1 MGSVMRGLISD
12 QPLLISSLLD
22 HADRVSGDREI
33 VSRSVEGPIH
43 RYTYRDAH
51 TRSRQ
56 LANALSA
63 LGVELGERIATLAWN
78 TYRHFEVYYAVSGI
92 GAITHTLNP
101 RLAPAQL
108 IYIINHAEDSYVFA
122 DVNLVPLIE
131 AVADELTSLKGVVVM
146 TDKAHM
152 PEANLDNLICYE
164 ELIDS
169 HSNDFDWPTFDE
181 HTASSLCYT
190 SGTTGNPKGAL
201 YSHRS
206 TILHAY
212 ASALPDVLNLA
223 EREVV
228 LPVVPMFHVNA
239 WGIPYGATMTGA
251 KLVFPGPKLDGE
263 SIHELL
269 VGEDVTFAAGVPT
282 VWLSLL
288 NHWRENDTNVP
299 SLKRTVIGGSAIP
312 QSMLEAFQD
321 EFGVEVRHAWGM
333 TEMSPLG
340 TVCLIKPSMAGADK
354 AALNRLQI
362 KQGRAVYGVDM
373 KIVDEQGKKLPHDGK
388 AYGELMVRGPWITS
402 GYYKL
407 EDSDAHGDD
416 GWFATGDVC
425 TIDSDG
431 YMEITDRSKD
441 VIKSGGEWI
450 SSIDLENQAMGHPDV
465 QQAAVI
471 GVPHPKWDE
480 RPLLIVVPAPDKT
493 PDLAAVN
500 EYLSDKVAK
509 WWLPDDM
516 VLVDELPLGAT
527 GKVLKT
533 KLREQFGDHKL
544 PTS

>member
-1 MGSVMRGLISD
+1 MRGLIMD
-12 QPLLISSLLD
+12 RPLLISSLLE

-56 LANALSA
+56 LANALTT
-63 LGVELGERIATLAWN
+63 LGVELGDRIATLAWN
-78 TYRHFEVYYAVSGI
+78 TYRHFETYYAVSGI

-108 IYIINHAEDSYVFA
+108 IYIVNHAEDSYIFA

-131 AVADELTSLKGVVVM
+131 AVAGELTALKGVVVM

-152 PEANLDNLICYE
+152 PDAKIDNLICYE

-169 HSNDFDWPTFDE
+169 HSDVFVWPEFDE
-181 HTASSLCYT
+181 NTASSLCYT

-206 TILHAY
+206 TIIHAY

-269 VGEDVTFAAGVPT
+269 VAEGVTFAAGVPT
-282 VWLSLL
+282 VWLGLL
-288 NHWRENDTNVP
+288 NYWREHNTRVP
-299 SLKRTVIGGSAIP
+299 SLKRTVIGGTAIP
-312 QSMLEAFQD
+312 QSMLQAFQD

-340 TVCLIKPSMAGADK
+340 TVSIVKPSMAEAGK
-354 AALNRLQI
+354 AERERVQI
-362 KQGRAVYGVDM
+362 KQGRAVFGVEL
-373 KIVDEQGKKLPHDGK
+373 KIVDDQGKDLPHDGK

-407 EDSDAHGDD
+407 EGSEAHGKD

-465 QQAAVI
+465 LQAAVI

-480 RPLLIVVPAPDKT
+480 RPLLIVVAAPDKE
-493 PDLAAVN
+493 PNLAVVN
-500 EYLSDKVAK
+500 DYLSDKVAK

-516 VLVDELPLGAT
+516 IVVDELPLGPT

-544 PTS
+544 PTA

>member
-1 MGSVMRGLISD
+1 MD
-12 QPLLISSLLD
+12 QPLMISALLE

-33 VSRSVEGPIH
+33 VSRSVEGPTH
-43 RYTYRDAH
+43 RYTYHDAH

-56 LANALSA
+56 LANALTA
-63 LGVELGERIATLAWN
+63 LGVELGDRIATLAWN
-78 TYRHFEVYYAVSGI
+78 TYRHFEAYYAVSGI

-108 IYIINHAEDSYVFA
+108 TYIVNHAEDSYIFVDA
-122 DVNLVPLIE
+122 DLVPLIE
-131 AVADELTSLKGVVVM
+131 LVTADLTTVKGVVVM
-146 TDKAHM
+146 TDAAHM
-152 PEANLDNLICYE
+152 PDAKIDNLLCYE
-164 ELIDS
+164 ELLDGQS
-169 HSNDFDWPTFDE
+169 DELVWPVFDE
-181 HTASSLCYT
+181 NTASSLCYT

-206 TILHAY
+206 TIIHAY
-212 ASALPDVLNLA
+212 ASALPDVLSLA

-251 KLVFPGPKLDGE
+251 KLVFPGPKLDGA

-269 VGEDVTFAAGVPT
+269 VAEDVTFAAGVPT
-282 VWLSLL
+282 VWLGLL
-288 NHWRENDTNVP
+288 NFWRENNTRVP
-299 SLKRTVIGGSAIP
+299 TLQRTVIGGTAIP
-312 QSMLEAFQD
+312 QSMIEAFQE

-340 TVCLIKPSMAGADK
+340 TVCLVKPQLAEADK
-354 AALNRLQI
+354 ATRYRVQI
-362 KQGRAVYGVDM
+362 KQGRPVFGVDM
-373 KIVDEQGKKLPHDGK
+373 KIVDEEGKQLPHDGK

-402 GYYKL
+402 GYFKIDQS
-407 EDSDAHGDD
+407 EAHDHD

-425 TIDSDG
+425 TIDADG
-431 YMEITDRSKD
+431 YMEVTDRSKD

-465 QQAAVI
+465 LQAAVI
-471 GVPHPKWDE
+471 GVAHPKWDE
-480 RPLLIVVPAPDKT
+480 RPLLIVVPAAEKT
-493 PDLAAVN
+493 PDLASIN
-500 EYLSDKVAK
+500 DYLSDKVAK

-516 VLVDELPLGAT
+516 IVVESLPIGAT

-544 PTS
+544 PTA

>member
-1 MGSVMRGLISD
+1 MDR
-12 QPLLISSLLD
+12 PLLISALLE

-43 RYTYRDAH
+43 RYTYHDAH
-51 TRSRQ
+51 TRSRH
-56 LANALSA
+56 LANALTA
-63 LGVELGERIATLAWN
+63 LGVELGDRIATLAWN
-78 TYRHFEVYYAVSGI
+78 TYRHFETYYAVSGI

-101 RLAPAQL
+101 RLAPAQFT
-108 IYIINHAEDSYVFA
+108 YIVNHAEDSYIFA
-122 DVNLVPLIE
+122 DADLVPLIE
-131 AVADELTSLKGVVVM
+131 MVASDLTSVKGVVVM
-146 TDKAHM
+146 TDAAHM
-152 PEANLDNLICYE
+152 PEAKIDNLLCYE
-164 ELIDS
+164 ELIGS
-169 HSNDFDWPTFDE
+169 HSADFAWPEFDE
-181 HTASSLCYT
+181 NTASSLCYT

-206 TILHAY
+206 TIIHAY

-251 KLVFPGPKLDGE
+251 KLVFPGPKLDGA

-282 VWLSLL
+282 VWLGLL
-288 NHWRENDTNVP
+288 QYWRENNTRVP
-299 SLKRTVIGGSAIP
+299 TLERTVIGGTAIP
-312 QSMLEAFQD
+312 QSMIEAFQE

-340 TVCLIKPSMAGADK
+340 TICLVKPQLADADK
-354 AALNRLQI
+354 ATRYRVQI
-362 KQGRAVYGVDM
+362 KQGRPVFGVDM
-373 KIVDEQGKKLPHDGK
+373 KIVDEEGQELPHDGK
-388 AYGELMVRGPWITS
+388 AYGELLVRGPWITS
-402 GYYKL
+402 SYFKL
-407 EDSDAHGDD
+407 ENSEAHDHD

-425 TIDSDG
+425 TIDPEG

-465 QQAAVI
+465 MQAAVI
-471 GVPHPKWDE
+471 GVTHPKWDE
-480 RPLLIVVPAPDKT
+480 RPLLIVVPAADKT
-493 PDLAAVN
+493 PDLTSIN

-516 VLVDELPLGAT
+516 IVVDSLPIGAT

-544 PTS
+544 PTA

>member
-1 MGSVMRGLISD
+1 MRGLIMD
-12 QPLLISSLLD
+12 RPLLISSLLE

-51 TRSRQ
+51 TRARQ
-56 LANALSA
+56 LANALTA
-63 LGVELGERIATLAWN
+63 LGVQLGDRVATLAWN
-78 TYRHFEVYYAVSGI
+78 TYRHFETYYAVSGI
-92 GAITHTLNP
+92 GAVTHTLNP

-131 AVADELTSLKGVVVM
+131 AVIDELTALKGVVVM
-146 TDKAHM
+146 TNKAHM
-152 PEANLDNLICYE
+152 PDAKINNLICYE

-169 HSNDFDWPTFDE
+169 HSDNLLWPEFDE
-181 HTASSLCYT
+181 NTASSLCYT

-206 TILHAY
+206 TVIHAY

-239 WGIPYGATMTGA
+239 WGIPYGATLTGA
-251 KLVFPGPKLDGE
+251 KLVFPGAKLDGE
-263 SIHELL
+263 SLHDLMVE
-269 VGEDVTFAAGVPT
+269 EDVTFAAGVPT

-288 NHWRENDTNVP
+288 NHWREHNTRVP
-299 SLKRTVIGGSAIP
+299 TLRRTVIGGSAIP
-312 QSMLEAFQD
+312 QSMLQAFQD
-321 EFGVEVRHAWGM
+321 EFDVEVRHAWGM

-340 TVCLIKPSMAGADK
+340 TVSIVKPSKAVADK
-354 AALNRLQI
+354 AERERIQI
-362 KQGRAVYGVDM
+362 KQGRPVFGVDM
-373 KIVDEQGKKLPHDGK
+373 KIVDDQGKELPHDGK

-407 EDSDAHGDD
+407 DGSEAHGND

-425 TIDSDG
+425 TIDPDG

-465 QQAAVI
+465 LQAAVI

-480 RPLLIVVPAPDKT
+480 RPLLIVVPAPDKK

-500 EYLSDKVAK
+500 AYLSDKVAK

-516 VLVDELPLGAT
+516 ILVDELPLGAT

-544 PTS
+544 PTV

>member
-1 MGSVMRGLISD
+1 MDR
-12 QPLLISSLLD
+12 PLLISSLLE

-33 VSRSVEGPIH
+33 VTRSVEGPIH

-56 LANALSA
+56 LANALTS
-63 LGVELGERIATLAWN
+63 LGVQLGDRIATLAWN
-78 TYRHFEVYYAVSGI
+78 TYRHFETYYAVSGI

-108 IYIINHAEDSYVFA
+108 IYIVNHAEDSYIFA
-122 DVNLVPLIE
+122 DTNLVPLIE
-131 AVADELTSLKGVVVM
+131 AVAGELTALKGVVVM
-146 TDKAHM
+146 TDKVHM
-152 PEANLDNLICYE
+152 PDAKIDNLLCYE

-169 HSNDFDWPTFDE
+169 HSDDFGWPEFDE
-181 HTASSLCYT
+181 KTASSLCYT

-206 TILHAY
+206 TIIHAY
-212 ASALPDVLNLA
+212 ASALPDTLNLA
-223 EREVV
+223 EREVI

-269 VGEDVTFAAGVPT
+269 VSEEVTLAAGVPT
-282 VWLSLL
+282 VWLGLL
-288 NHWRENDTNVP
+288 NYWRENNTRVP
-299 SLKRTVIGGSAIP
+299 SLKRTVIGGTAIP
-312 QSMLEAFQD
+312 QSMLQAFQD
-321 EFGVEVRHAWGM
+321 DYGVEVRHAWGM

-340 TVCLIKPSMAGADK
+340 TVCLIKPSMADADK
-354 AALNRLQI
+354 AERERIQI
-362 KQGRAVYGVDM
+362 KQGRPVFGVDM
-373 KIVDEQGKKLPHDGK
+373 KIVDDQGKELPHDGK

-407 EDSDAHGDD
+407 EGSEAHGND

-425 TIDSDG
+425 TIDPDG
-431 YMEITDRSKD
+431 YLEITDRSKD

-465 QQAAVI
+465 LQAAVI

-480 RPLLIVVPAPDKT
+480 RPLLIVVPAPDKQ

-500 EYLSDKVAK
+500 DYLSDKVAK

-516 VLVDELPLGAT
+516 ILVDELPLGAT

-544 PTS
+544 PRSQTADRVAP

>member
-1 MGSVMRGLISD
+1 MRGLIAD
-12 QPLLISSLLD
+12 RPLLISGLLA

-51 TRSRQ
+51 RRSRQ
-56 LANALSA
+56 LANALTA
-63 LGVELGERIATLAWN
+63 MGVQLGDRIATLAWN

-108 IYIINHAEDSYVFA
+108 TYIVNHAEDSYIFA
-122 DVNLVPLIE
+122 DANLVPLIE
-131 AVADELTSLKGVVVM
+131 AVAGELSTVKGVVVM
-146 TDKAHM
+146 TDAANM
-152 PEANLDNLICYE
+152 PAAAIDNLICYE

-169 HSNDFDWPTFDE
+169 HSDVLEWPEFDE
-181 HTASSLCYT
+181 NTASSLCYT

-206 TILHAY
+206 TVIHGY

-223 EREVV
+223 ESEVV

-251 KLVFPGPKLDGE
+251 KLVFPGPRLDGA
-263 SIHELL
+263 SLHELL
-269 VGEDVTFAAGVPT
+269 VEEDVTFAAGVPT
-282 VWLSLL
+282 VWLGLL
-288 NHWRENDTNVP
+288 NYWRENDTRAP
-299 SLKRTVIGGSAIP
+299 SLKRTVIGGSAVP
-312 QSMLEAFQD
+312 QSMLQAFQD

-340 TVCLIKPSMAGADK
+340 TVCLVKPRMRGAPK
-354 AALNRLQI
+354 ADRERIQI
-362 KQGRAVYGVDM
+362 KQGRPVFGVDM
-373 KIVDEQGKKLPHDGK
+373 KIVDEQGKVMPHDGK

-402 GYYKL
+402 GYFKL
-407 EDSDAHGDD
+407 DGSDAHGDD

-425 TIDSDG
+425 TIDPDG

-450 SSIDLENQAMGHPDV
+450 SSIDLENQAMGHPDIA
-465 QQAAVI
+465 QAAVI
-471 GVPHPKWDE
+471 GVAHPKWDE
-480 RPLLIVVPAPDKT
+480 RPLLIVVPAPGKT
-493 PDLAAVN
+493 PNLASVH
-500 EYLSDKVAK
+500 EYLADKVAR

-516 VLVDELPLGAT
+516 IIVDELPLGAT

-533 KLREQFGDHKL
+533 NLREQFGSHKL
-544 PTS
+544 PTA

>member
-1 MGSVMRGLISD
+1 MRGLIMD
-12 QPLLISSLLD
+12 RPLLISSLLE

-43 RYTYRDAH
+43 RYTYHDAH

-63 LGVELGERIATLAWN
+63 LGVELGDRIATLAWN
-78 TYRHFEVYYAVSGI
+78 TYRHFETYYAVSGI

-108 IYIINHAEDSYVFA
+108 TYIVNHAEDAYIFA
-122 DVNLVPLIE
+122 DANLVSLIE
-131 AVADELTSLKGVVVM
+131 AVAADFTSVKGVVVM
-146 TDKAHM
+146 TDRAHM
-152 PEANLDNLICYE
+152 PEAKIDNMLCYE
-164 ELIDS
+164 DLIES
-169 HSNDFDWPTFDE
+169 HSDDLVWPEFDE
-181 HTASSLCYT
+181 STASSLCYT

-206 TILHAY
+206 TIIHAY

-263 SIHELL
+263 SIHQLL
-269 VGEDVTFAAGVPT
+269 VDESVTFAAGVPT
-282 VWLSLL
+282 VWLGLL
-288 NHWRENDTNVP
+288 NYWRENNTRVP
-299 SLKRTVIGGSAIP
+299 TLERTVIGGTAIP
-312 QSMLEAFQD
+312 ESMLDAFQE
-321 EFGVEVRHAWGM
+321 EFGIEVRHAWGM

-340 TVCLIKPSMAGADK
+340 TVSVIKPNLADAGK
-354 AALNRLQI
+354 AERNRVQI
-362 KQGRAVYGVDM
+362 KQGRPVFGVDM
-373 KIVDEQGKKLPHDGK
+373 KIVDEEGSELPHDGK

-402 GYYKL
+402 GYFKID
-407 EDSDAHGDD
+407 DSEAHGND

-425 TIDSDG
+425 TIDADG
-431 YMEITDRSKD
+431 YMEVTDRSKD

-465 QQAAVI
+465 LQAAVI

-480 RPLLIVVPAPDKT
+480 RPLLIVVPVADKE
-493 PDLAAVN
+493 PKLAAVN
-500 EYLSDKVAK
+500 EYLSSKVAK

-516 VLVDELPLGAT
+516 IVVDALPIGPT

-533 KLREQFGDHKL
+533 KLREQFGDHVL
-544 PTS
+544 PTA